1 MSRVSCYTMQFQ
13 YADGHRLLSRILQMP
28 GDADWSYI
36 IIFYNMYLVFKNMN
50 L

>member
-13 YADGHRLLSRILQMP
+13 YADEHQLLNRTLQMP

-36 IIFYNMYLVFKNMN
+36 IVFYNMYLVLKNIR